1 MTNESSPTLNLLSVR
16 GLSKTFPGVKALDNV
31 SLDVRSGEVVA
42 VLGQNGSGK
51 STFVKVMAGL
61 YSPDPGAEIRVRN
74 GNDEEITDAHAA
86 GALHFIH
93 QDLGLIAGLST
104 IENLDLGRQLGRR
117 DMVPVNRAVEK
128 RHAEALV
135 RRFGGSFDVCKRLI
149 ELQPSERTIVAIA
162 RALSGW
168 EHPKQILVL
177 DEPTAALHGREV
189 DRLFK
194 AVRMVAEEGAGVIF
208 ISHRLDEVFT
218 LADRV
223 VVLRDGVVIADR
235 EVAELDEDALVALIA
250 GREIAPSTRFAAD
263 AGVDLLTVSGLS
275 GETVRQ
281 LDLTVRAGEVVGIAG
296 LLGSGRER
304 VADLLFGIAR
314 RDTGQVHVADSPVAA
329 GSPRAAIAAG
339 IGLVPAERLAHG
351 AFAEMSVRENL
362 TLPRLWPFRR
372 RLGRIDIGAERAETS
387 NWIKKL
393 DVRPADTE
401 KQIALLSGGN
411 QQKVMLA
418 RWLRNDPRLLLLDE
432 PTQGVDVGVKAT
444 ICQIIRDVAA
454 EGRGVIVISSDA
466 KELAMVCDRV
476 LVFSD
481 GRVTTTLAGAQVDE
495 AAVLGASLGVKPKQ
509 QPTVTT
515 NEEKTDV

>member
-1 MTNESSPTLNLLSVR
+1 MTSKSPPTLNLLSLR
-16 GLSKTFPGVKALDNV
+16 NLSKTFPGMKALDNV

-51 STFVKVMAGL
+51 STLVKVMAGI
-61 YSPDPGAEIRVRN
+61 YSADPGADIRVR
-74 GNDEEITDAHAA
+74 GGSDEEITGAHAEE
-86 GALHFIH
+86 ALHFIH
-93 QDLGLIAGLST
+93 QDLGLVLGLST
-104 IENLDLGRQLGRR
+104 VENLDLGRQLGRR
-117 DMVPVNRAVEK
+117 DLVPVNRA
-128 RHAEALV
+128 AENRDAETLI
-135 RRFGGSFDVCKRLI
+135 RRFGGSFDVRKRLT

-162 RALSGW
+162 RALTGW
-168 EHPKQILVL
+168 AHPKQVLVL
-177 DEPTAALHGREV
+177 DEPTAALHRREV
-189 DRLFK
+189 DRLFN

-208 ISHRLDEVFT
+208 ISHRLDEVFA

-223 VVLRDGVVIADR
+223 VVLRDGLVVADR
-235 EVAELDEDALVALIA
+235 DVADLDEEALVGLIA
-250 GREIAPSTRFAAD
+250 GREIAPSTRIAAV
-263 AGVDLLTVSGLS
+263 AGENLLTVSNLS

-304 VADLLFGIAR
+304 VADLLFGTAR
-314 RDTGQVHVADSPVAA
+314 RDTGQVHVCDVPVAP
-329 GSPRAAIAAG
+329 GEPRAAISAG

-351 AFAEMSVRENL
+351 TFAEMSVRENL

-372 RLGRIDIGAERAETS
+372 RIGRVDTGAERTETRR
-387 NWIKKL
+387 WIRGL
-393 DVRPADTE
+393 DVRPADSE

-444 ICQIIRDVAA
+444 IYQIIRDVAA
-454 EGRGVIVISSDA
+454 EGRGVVVASSDV

-476 LVFSD
+476 VVLNDGLVVASL
-481 GRVTTTLAGAQVDE
+481 TGAQVNE
-495 AAVLGASLGVKPKQ
+495 AAVLGASLGAQPKQ
-509 QPTVTT
+509 QPAGTMYQENAHV
-515 NEEKTDV
+515 